1 MKKYV
6 SPIPFLKSIQE
17 MLPSVIESASV
28 QDVGPR
34 EGDTRSWITVAPQD
48 LDRTL
53 LFLRDYHA
61 SQFATLVDIY
71 AIDFPD
77 RESRFEVIYELL
89 SYRWNARLSVK
100 THVSET
106 QGIPSVTSI
115 YPNAN
120 WAEREVWDM
129 NGVFFY
135 NHPDLRRI
143 LTDYGFQGHPLRKD
157 FPLSG
162 YSEVRYDEQ
171 LKRVIQEP
179 LELAQE
185 FRAFDFASPWEL
197 PIERTTKK
205 LN

>member
-6 SPIPFLKSIQE
+6 SPVPFLKSIQD
-17 MLPSVIESASV
+17 MLPTVVQSASV

-34 EGDTRSWITVAPQD
+34 QGDTRSWITVAPQD
-48 LDRTL
+48 VDKTL

-71 AIDFPD
+71 AVDYPD
-77 RESRFEVIYELL
+77 RESRFEVI
-89 SYRWNARLSVK
+89 RLSVK

-106 QGIPSVTSI
+106 QGIPSVTSVF
-115 YPNAN
+115 PNAN

-185 FRAFDFASPWEL
+185 FRAFDFSSPWEL
-197 PIERTTKK
+197 PIERSTKK
-205 LN
+205 V

>member
-1 MKKYV
+1 
-6 SPIPFLKSIQE
+6 

-48 LDRTL
+48 LDKTL

-77 RESRFEVIYELL
+77 REARFEVIYELL

-162 YSEVRYDEQ
+162 YTEVRYDEQ

-197 PIERTTKK
+197 PIERSTKK

>member
-17 MLPSVIESASV
+17 MLPTVITSVSV

-34 EGDTRSWITVAPQD
+34 EGDTRSWITVAPD
-48 LDRTL
+48 NVDKTL

-61 SQFATLVDIY
+61 AQFATLVDIY
-71 AIDFPD
+71 AVDYPD

-106 QGIPSVTSI
+106 QGIPSVTSVF
-115 YPNAN
+115 PNAN

-129 NGVFFY
+129 HGVFFY

-157 FPLSG
+157 FPLTG
-162 YSEVRYDEQ
+162 FIEVRYINNE
-171 LKRVIQEP
+171 KRILAEEVS
-179 LELAQE
+179 LAQD
-185 FRAFDFASPWEL
+185 FRTFYF
-197 PIERTTKK
+197 
-205 LN
+205 NNN

>member
-6 SPIPFLKSIQE
+6 NPIPFLKSIQE
-17 MLPSVIESASV
+17 MLPTVITSASV

-34 EGDTRSWITVAPQD
+34 EGDTRSWITVTPENVD
-48 LDRTL
+48 KTL

-61 SQFATLVDIY
+61 SQFATLVDVY
-71 AIDFPD
+71 AIDYPD
-77 RESRFEVIYELL
+77 RESRFEVVYELL
-89 SYRWNARLSVK
+89 SYRWNSRLSVK
-100 THVSET
+100 TNVSET
-106 QGIPSVTSI
+106 QGIPSVTAVF
-115 YPNAN
+115 PNAN

-129 NGVFFY
+129 HGVFFY

-171 LKRVIQEP
+171 LKRVVQEP

-197 PIERTTKK
+197 PIERTIKNLK
-205 LN
+205 

>member
-17 MLPSVIESASV
+17 MLPNIITSASV

-34 EGDTRSWITVAPQD
+34 EGDTRSWITVAPEN
-48 LDRTL
+48 LDKTL

-71 AIDFPD
+71 AVDYPE

-89 SYRWNARLSVK
+89 SYRWNSRLSVK
-100 THVSET
+100 TSVSET
-106 QGIPSVTSI
+106 QGIPSVVSV

-171 LKRVIQEP
+171 LKRVVQEP

-185 FRAFDFASPWEL
+185 FRAFDFSSPWEL
-197 PIERTTKK
+197 PIERSTKNLK
-205 LN
+205 

>member
-6 SPIPFLKSIQE
+6 NPIPFLKSIQE
-17 MLPSVIESASV
+17 ILPTVITSASV

-34 EGDTRSWITVAPQD
+34 EGDTRSWITVTPENVD
-48 LDRTL
+48 KTL

-61 SQFATLVDIY
+61 SQFATLVDVY
-71 AIDFPD
+71 AIDYPD
-77 RESRFEVIYELL
+77 RESRFEVVYELL
-89 SYRWNARLSVK
+89 SYRWNSRLSVK
-100 THVSET
+100 TNVSET
-106 QGIPSVTSI
+106 QGIPSVTAVF
-115 YPNAN
+115 PNAN

-129 NGVFFY
+129 HGVFFY

-171 LKRVIQEP
+171 LKRVVQEP

-197 PIERTTKK
+197 PIERTIKNLK
-205 LN
+205 